1 MATYPP
7 CGAPNYQPS
16 KLEAEWF
23 VRSAV
28 NRICKTTMLQSSVA
42 RDGWLLYAANVS
54 GESGDRPPRNG
65 TESDAISTLSCAN
78 ELPRSH
84 LEPLTGMARH
94 PCARVGCTHVAWR
107 RRCAQPSGLPGVDLS
122 STAHLVPLNWCGRPP
137 LARSVLFDVGAGGP
151 NDDEWRQCR
160 EKAKAKGIDH
170 ANTSEGSAKLKH
182 LSLACKA
189 MHYRGGASVPSWID
203 RYARRCINFDRIFA
217 WEARLFDG
225 PAWWATLPPHVRMR
239 TSFYNVRVDAEQ
251 ETPAATNAPPRAA
264 NGMSV
269 LSWLSHTVAP
279 DDFVVL
285 KLDIDHSP
293 TELSIMHALAE
304 DPRLLA
310 LVDELWFEY
319 HFQFD
324 QGVEFGWKK
333 THFNRT
339 VDDALRLMHTLR
351 ARGVRAHFW
360 V

>member
-1 MATYPP
+1 MAGY
-7 CGAPNYQPS
+7 C
-16 KLEAEWF
+16 
-23 VRSAV
+23 
-28 NRICKTTMLQSSVA
+28 M
-42 RDGWLLYAANVS
+42 
-54 GESGDRPPRNG
+54 RPM
-65 TESDAISTLSCAN
+65 SL
-78 ELPRSH
+78 
-84 LEPLTGMARH
+84 
-94 PCARVGCTHVAWR
+94 ARVGIALLATAQNLTPSRRFRAPTSYRAAIWSHLRAWLGIR
-107 RRCAQPSGLPGVDLS
+107 ALAWAALTLPGVAVVLS
-122 STAHLVPLNWCGRPP
+122 PQACPEWTCPAQRISCRSTGRPP

-264 NGMSV
+264 NGMNV